1 MFECQD
7 LKHEGERTG
16 ENVVQGHGT
25 KCKICK
31 SRDTRERNRK
41 QQEEKEEQ
49 KKGRFQTAQDWVEF
63 NKNMYGGKKY
73 ITPIT
78 QEFAISEEYDK
89 AVIIDQKRKED
100 AKKQYMETEKEK
112 RQQEALKNILSEAEI
127 EEKKEKAK
135 RRKLDIDNAR
145 KAEKYKQDI
154 PAGMGLCRTGPHLVQ
169 LEEIQF
175 CPVADLGISYNGP
188 SGSILRNYCK
198 KHFEGYLNASRKHN
212 DKPERREYNR
222 EGLVEY
228 RKTEKYREYAQDYEV
243 LKQRRITS
251 MKQSAKHRNIAYRLS
266 NAKEQEIVK
275 AQAICHYCNR
285 RNKSSA
291 RGLYKDD
298 INSVETPLGPDRID
312 CTKEYTDDNVVPCCN
327 QCNISKCQLST
338 EEFVNAC
345 YKVITFYDTGIPND
359 SFQMIKKNNCKSV
372 TSFAKY
378 KERAYGRKLT
388 FELTPEQYES
398 FKNGACYYCGLK
410 DGQHI
415 GIDRFDND
423 KGYTME
429 NMKSCCSACNYMKNH
444 FSYDDFLEMC
454 RCVTNKH

>member
-1 MFECQD
+1 MFKCQD

-16 ENVVQGHGT
+16 ENVVKSHGT

-31 SRDTRERNRK
+31 ARDTRERNKKK
-41 QQEEKEEQ
+41 QEQKEEQ
-49 KKGRFQTAQDWVEF
+49 KKGRFKTAQDWIEF
-63 NKNMYGGKKY
+63 NKNTYGGKKY
-73 ITPIT
+73 IIPIVQDFEIT
-78 QEFAISEEYDK
+78 EEYDK
-89 AVIIDQKRKED
+89 AVIIDQKRKVD

-112 RQQEALKNILSEAEI
+112 RQQKTSKKMLSEAEI

-135 RRKLDIDNAR
+135 RRKLDLDNSR
-145 KAEKYKQDI
+145 KAEKYKQEI

-188 SGSILRNYCK
+188 SGSILRSYCK

-212 DKPERREYNR
+212 DKPERKEYNR

-228 RKTEKYREYAQDYEV
+228 RKTEKYREYAKNYEV

-251 MKQSAKHRNIAYRLS
+251 MKQSAKKRNIGYYLS
-266 NAKEQEIVK
+266 TKKEQEIVN
-275 AQAICHYCNR
+275 AQTICHYCNR
-285 RNKSSA
+285 RNKFTG

-298 INSVETPLGPDRID
+298 TSSVETPLGADRID
-312 CTKEYTDDNVVPCCN
+312 STKQYTDDNVVPCCN
-327 QCNISKCQLST
+327 QCNISKCQMSI

-345 YKVITFYDTGIPND
+345 NKIITFHDTGIPN
-359 SFQMIKKNNCKSV
+359 KSYQITMNSKGV
-372 TSFAKY
+372 ATYYNYRK
-378 KERAYGRKLT
+378 RAYDKKLT
-388 FELTPEQYES
+388 FELTHEQYES
-398 FKNGACYYCGLK
+398 FKNGSCYYCGLK
-410 DGQHI
+410 DGKHI

-423 KGYTME
+423 IGYTKE
-429 NMKSCCSACNYMKNH
+429 NMKSCCSTCNYMKNH
-444 FSYDDFLEMC
+444 FSYFDFLDMC